1 MIDEVLQNIHHV
13 GRYVVEWYRRVAA
26 AFCPI
31 CLSMKTTN
39 AVFQIDCEIYL
50 WIFTVWKVA
59 GVFFPLSWYQVIPR
73 VPNHKPEQIFLLK
86 KEMLV
91 KFYLALPPESRES
104 PTVTFSLVIHWPA
117 IIFYDHEQEHC
128 NSIRK
133 RISPNLTSSPP
144 HSKPGSRHF
153 LGLFTSKWNSWKKGW
168 KRSSGKCSKVY
179 PKVLKSAR
187 PFGTP
192 FPVHHPFLPL
202 VLNIQ
207 SSLSYCWYCFDPF
220 EHQASFLNVTILL
233 SPDHTF
239 PRGSL

>member
-26 AFCPI
+26 AFCAI

-91 KFYLALPPESRES
+91 KF
-104 PTVTFSLVIHWPA
+104 TSLSH
-117 IIFYDHEQEHC
+117 Q
-128 NSIRK
+128 S
-133 RISPNLTSSPP
+133 
-144 HSKPGSRHF
+144 PGSRRLSHSAWSYT
-153 LGLFTSKWNSWKKGW
+153 GLQAFFMITNRNTATASERESHQIWHPLHPTQSPGQDTSWD
-168 KRSSGKCSKVY
+168 
-179 PKVLKSAR
+179 
-187 PFGTP
+187 
-192 FPVHHPFLPL
+192 FLPL
-202 VLNIQ
+202 NETVGGKDEIGPL
-207 SSLSYCWYCFDPF
+207 
-220 EHQASFLNVTILL
+220 
-233 SPDHTF
+233 
-239 PRGSL
+239 GSVQKYTQKF

>member
-1 MIDEVLQNIHHV
+1 
-13 GRYVVEWYRRVAA
+13 
-26 AFCPI
+26 
-31 CLSMKTTN
+31 MKTIN

-59 GVFFPLSWYQVIPR
+59 SVFFPLSWYQVIPR
-73 VPNHKPEQIFLLK
+73 VPNHKPEQIFILR

-168 KRSSGKCSKVY
+168 KRSSGKCSR
-179 PKVLKSAR
+179 VLKSAR
-187 PFGTP
+187 PFCTP
-192 FPVHHPFLPL
+192 FPVRHPFLPL
-202 VLNIQ
+202 V
-207 SSLSYCWYCFDPF
+207 F
-220 EHQASFLNVTILL
+220 
-233 SPDHTF
+233 SPLQDKVK
-239 PRGSL
+239 S

>member
-73 VPNHKPEQIFLLK
+73 VPNHKPEQIFLLR

-117 IIFYDHEQEHC
+117 IIFMITNRNTATASERESHQIWHPLHP
-128 NSIRK
+128 NQ
-133 RISPNLTSSPP
+133 SPGQDTS
-144 HSKPGSRHF
+144 
-153 LGLFTSKWNSWKKGW
+153 WD
-168 KRSSGKCSKVY
+168 
-179 PKVLKSAR
+179 
-187 PFGTP
+187 
-192 FPVHHPFLPL
+192 FLPL
-202 VLNIQ
+202 NETVGRK
-207 SSLSYCWYCFDPF
+207 DK
-220 EHQASFLNVTILL
+220 
-233 SPDHTF
+233 
-239 PRGSL
+239 RGPLGSVQKYTQKF